1 MANEKSDI
9 RRKNGCHYN
18 FSNIKNSISSSFNQN
33 SFQAVKRLDRIQK
46 YFLWKKSSVK
56 TTQSIKT

>member
-1 MANEKSDI
+1 MRSLTVEERMDAIITLAISKI
-9 RRKNGCHYN
+9 V
-18 FSNIKNSISSSFNQN
+18 FLALLIKI

-46 YFLWKKSSVK
+46 YFLWKKSSLK